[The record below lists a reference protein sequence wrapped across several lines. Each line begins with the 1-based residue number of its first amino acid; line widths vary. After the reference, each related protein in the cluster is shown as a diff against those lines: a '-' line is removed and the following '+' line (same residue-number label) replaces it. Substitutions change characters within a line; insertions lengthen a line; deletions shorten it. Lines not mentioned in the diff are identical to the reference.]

1 MQERFSIDALRY
13 VRAVM
18 DESSFSG
25 AARALQVSQP
35 ALSAAVARLE
45 DQLGQRLFHRS
56 PRGVVVTE
64 FGEEIRPSVDM
75 VLDTVEGLFAKAR
88 KWEDARRGRI
98 HMGVSPLID
107 SSLVAGIHHGLRAR
121 APEHCGIV
129 LSEGNLDT
137 LAAGLRTGD
146 FDAVLV
152 PSVRPLPGFQ
162 HRIVG
167 SEPMVVVEQSPAG
180 TDPVELSD
188 LADRRFILVPDS
200 CGLTTFTR
208 DLFAEQGLPLA
219 EYPGEAASYRVLE
232 EWRSWGLVSRC
243 SLDPNSE
250 DRIRRTVLCRRGG
263 RRPRF
268 STRWCGNR
276 RRRCRRLSGWL
287 PTPYC
292 FPHLQVGCRSVDE
305 TAFLDSAEHS
315 TVTVT
320 V

>member
-88 KWEDARRGRI
+88 KWEDARRGTI
-98 HMGVSPLID
+98 HMGVSPLMD
-107 SSLVAGIHHGLRAR
+107 SSLVAGVHHGLRTR
-121 APEHCGIV
+121 VPEHCAIV

-137 LAAGLRTGD
+137 LVAGLRTGD

-167 SEPMVVVEQSPAG
+167 SEPMVVVEQSPAS

-188 LADRRFILVPDS
+188 LADRRLILVPDS
-200 CGLTTFTR
+200 CGLTAFTR
-208 DLFAEQGLPLA
+208 DLFAEQGLPLT

-232 EWRSWGLVSRC
+232 EWADLGLGVAVLPRSKLRGPESPHRPLREGRSETEIFYEMVWAPASPMLEDFRLVADS
-243 SLDPNSE
+243 
-250 DRIRRTVLCRRGG
+250 VLCPAPVGGVSGRG
-263 RRPRF
+263 RD
-268 STRWCGNR
+268 C
-276 RRRCRRLSGWL
+276 L
-287 PTPYC
+287 P
-292 FPHLQVGCRSVDE
+292 G
-305 TAFLDSAEHS
+305 
-315 TVTVT
+315 
-320 V
+320 